1 VTLDASDSL
10 EILQLVA
17 RADACATA
25 RDAEGYVAL
34 FTEDAV
40 MEGDMGNISGRD
52 ALAVAVARIWDR
64 EAPGT
69 LHLTLNAVI
78 EESAPEP
85 SVASVMLLLA
95 PLSSSPVAGTAK
107 VHQRLRRTA
116 SGWRISSRSI
126 ETTRGTRAVPREDA
140 AK

>member
-1 VTLDASDSL
+1 VSLEASDSL

-40 MEGDMGNISGRD
+40 MEGDMGSVSGRD
-52 ALAVAVARIWDR
+52 ALAAAVARVWDG

-78 EESAPEP
+78 EESGPEP
-85 SVASVMLLLA
+85 SVTSVLLLLT
-95 PLSSSPVAGTAK
+95 PLSRAPVAGTAE
-107 VHQRLRRTA
+107 VHQGVRRTP
-116 SGWRISSRSI
+116 SGWRISSRTIKMTSAH
-126 ETTRGTRAVPREDA
+126 RKGASV
-140 AK
+140 

>member
-1 VTLDASDSL
+1 VTFEASDSL

-25 RDAEGYVAL
+25 RDAEGYAAL

-40 MEGDMGNISGRD
+40 MEGDMGSISGRD
-52 ALAVAVARIWDR
+52 ALAAAVARVWDG

-78 EESAPEP
+78 EESGPEP
-85 SVASVMLLLA
+85 TVASILLLLT
-95 PLSSSPVAGTAK
+95 PLSPSPVAGTAE
-107 VHQRLRRTA
+107 VHQRVRRTR
-116 SGWRISSRSI
+116 SGWRLSSRTI
-126 ETTRGTRAVPREDA
+126 KATRAQKSGASV
-140 AK
+140 